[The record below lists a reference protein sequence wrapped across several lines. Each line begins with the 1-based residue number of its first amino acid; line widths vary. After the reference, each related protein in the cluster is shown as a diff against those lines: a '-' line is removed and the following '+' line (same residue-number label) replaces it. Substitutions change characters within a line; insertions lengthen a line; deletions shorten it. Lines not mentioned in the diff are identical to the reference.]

1 MPEPEPV
8 PLYPPG
14 LVAATFRSLLARVCQ
29 EPDAG
34 AVFIG
39 DQEPAAVLLPIATY
53 RTLLDA
59 AVDAAEDWAIEQMV
73 AEQPGEGDD
82 GDLTAED
89 LARLV
94 ADDGAP
100 PAER

>member
-1 MPEPEPV
+1 MSEPESV
-8 PLYPPG
+8 PLHPPG
-14 LVAATFRSLLARVCQ
+14 LVAATFRSLLAQVCQ
-29 EPDAG
+29 EPEAG

-39 DQEPAAVLLPIATY
+39 DQEPVAVLLPIATY

-59 AVDAAEDWAIEQMV
+59 AVDAAEDRTIAQMV
-73 AEQPGEGDD
+73 SEQPGDGDD

-94 ADDGAP
+94 AGDDP
-100 PAER
+100 SPTDR